1 MFNTAIK
8 FETYPSNVKKAI
20 VCLTLGWIVHLV
32 FYFKF
37 LPGEVSARSD
47 VLMVAV
53 GILVCFF
60 VASINTWARML
71 SLFGNII
78 ILVTYLY
85 LAMLVFQKPAFGLQ
99 VMTTTVIVLFALATY
114 FLLRKDTAEFFRCFN
129 AVEAQDDEKKI
140 AEKK

>member
-8 FETYPSNVKKAI
+8 FETYPNNVKKAI
-20 VCLTLGWIVHLV
+20 VCLTLGWIGHLI

-37 LPGEVSARSD
+37 LPGEVSTRSD
-47 VLMVAV
+47 LLMAAV
-53 GILVCFF
+53 GITVCFF

-99 VMTTTVIVLFALATY
+99 VMTTTVLVLFALATY
-114 FLLRKDTAEFFRCFN
+114 YLLRKDTAEFFRSFN
-129 AVEAQDDEKKI
+129 TDKTQGS
-140 AEKK
+140 

>member
-1 MFNTAIK
+1 MFNTAIT

-20 VCLTLGWIVHLV
+20 VCLTLGWIAHLV

-53 GILVCFF
+53 GIVICFF
-60 VASINTWARML
+60 VASINVWARML
-71 SLFGNII
+71 SLFGNAI

-85 LAMLVFQKPAFGLQ
+85 LAVLVFQKPEFGLQ

-114 FLLRKDTAEFFRCFN
+114 YLLRKDTAEFFRSFN
-129 AVEAQDDEKKI
+129 AAEA
-140 AEKK
+140 